1 MNPHDMDALSQLQPQ
16 TIARARQAAQSIPKP
31 ANETLSQDSAVASE
45 TLVRALQSV
54 EADERLAAGV
64 PERAALAPEA
74 IAQARKAAQSSGKP
88 AVEILEETSGM
99 APEVFVAALGAAL
112 GYATI
117 TMSELDDFTPA
128 FDLLP
133 YTEALAR
140 GCVVFRNASDALL
153 LVFGNPFD
161 PGLRPWAEERIP
173 QRLPWRLAHA
183 AERVQ
188 TQHGQRYHERE
199 RDK

>member
-31 ANETLSQDSAVASE
+31 ANETLSQDSDVASE
-45 TLVRALQSV
+45 TVVRALQSA
-54 EADERLAAGV
+54 ESDERLATEG
-64 PERAALAPEA
+64 PERATLAPEA

-99 APEVFVAALGAAL
+99 APEAFVPALGAAL

-140 GCVVFRNASDALL
+140 GCVVFRNASDA
-153 LVFGNPFD
+153 GEP
-161 PGLRPWAEERIP
+161 
-173 QRLPWRLAHA
+173 
-183 AERVQ
+183 RVTGTGILISQ
-188 TQHGQRYHERE
+188 IRSRF
-199 RDK
+199 RA